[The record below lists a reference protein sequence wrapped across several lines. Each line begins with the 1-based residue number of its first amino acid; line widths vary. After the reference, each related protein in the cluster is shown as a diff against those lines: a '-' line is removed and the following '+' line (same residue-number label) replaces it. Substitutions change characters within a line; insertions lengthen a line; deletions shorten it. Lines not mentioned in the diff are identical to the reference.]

1 MFTTFS
7 KQNRAE
13 LVPSLGFFEIYDP
26 NLVLI
31 KNTHCAKVIDR
42 NRVLLGTDD
51 GLYCAELAKDEFVRI
66 ADKRVSDI
74 RLCLDVDI
82 IVIISGNRKTVRLF
96 PISAAIS
103 GHYDQEPPKLEETR
117 GCYNIATGKNLH
129 EIIAKF
135 LLVF

>member
-1 MFTTFS
+1 M
-7 KQNRAE
+7 
-13 LVPSLGFFEIYDP
+13 PSLGFFEIYDP

-103 GHYDQEPPKLEETR
+103 GHYDQDPPKLEETR
-117 GCYNIATGKNLH
+117 GCYNIATGTH
-129 EIIAKF
+129 KF
-135 LLVF
+135 LIKTI